1 MEDFS
6 QILCLYVHFGEVSSI
21 YSASQRN
28 AATLRK
34 VLAPFSVS
42 HVIAIYSRSFLY
54 RSFSLS
60 FFLSLD
66 FIGISDC
73 VFNNKNKYV
82 LGHTRYQIIITI
94 LVISS
99 TPSLYAN
106 LRVPTRVSDVEGG
119 AIFSKNSTFVFFDG
133 AAWTP
138 RLRSPS
144 PVMAL
149 GCNIY
154 LKMSSL
160 LNGLTG
166 TFLAKGKKTKSS
178 K

>member
-1 MEDFS
+1 M
-6 QILCLYVHFGEVSSI
+6 IH
-21 YSASQRN
+21 SAPQRN

-42 HVIAIYSRSFLY
+42 HVIAIDFVPFYLGV
-54 RSFSLS
+54 SLS
-60 FFLSLD
+60 FFLFLD
-66 FIGISDC
+66 FIVISDC
-73 VFNNKNKYV
+73 VFNNKNNCV
-82 LGHTRYQIIITI
+82 LRHTGYQIIITI

-106 LRVPTRVSDVEGG
+106 LRVATRVYDVEGG

-144 PVMAL
+144 PIMAPAL
-149 GCNIY
+149 GFPGTIF
-154 LKMSSL
+154 L
-160 LNGLTG
+160 LSGISTNPEGFR
-166 TFLAKGKKTKSS
+166 FLVI
-178 K
+178 